1 MNDCKVI
8 HSIAIRIKTKLLI
21 RHIIYQFPLFI
32 HIDIAAVHH
41 TCAMGA
47 VSSLGFYISHLNL
60 SFPSP
65 HPLPLHSFPVPVY
78 KSLPSGNLSNSSREL
93 SNYSYPLLKIIERLA
108 MPSLGRWHLSWV
120 LKDWRVR
127 LLKNRRESQAGKMIF
142 VNMKWRFEGQ
152 KGSQRRRQ

>member
-1 MNDCKVI
+1 MARAFFFTATDLPQVRNFWVSVTIFQWSLSLIFLSSNFFLYGFVNDCKVI

-108 MPSLGRWHLSWV
+108 MPSLGR
-120 LKDWRVR
+120 
-127 LLKNRRESQAGKMIF
+127 
-142 VNMKWRFEGQ
+142 
-152 KGSQRRRQ
+152 